1 MNRENILTADVLDII
16 FDGRNKAYG
25 AYNLRKT
32 YDERIKFALLGTAAF
47 SFLFFLST
55 VVNFSKKHQATLEV
69 GPDVYLSKTI
79 DAPTKPLPPPPPPA
93 PNPHQM
99 QVETR
104 IFTHPNIVE
113 DNKVIDPP
121 PSVETLDNVKIGL
134 DNLHGKEA
142 DGTITPPVESSTIA
156 GTGLAAH
163 KADDVEDGFHSIQ
176 IPAEFPG
183 GKEQWMR
190 FLERNLNREAPT
202 DAGAPAGKYTVA
214 VSFKVDEHGNLS
226 NIVAENN
233 PGFGTAEEAV
243 RVIKKGP
250 TWKPA
255 VQNGRNVAY
264 TVRQT
269 ITFIVDLQG
278 GN

>member
-16 FDGRNKAYG
+16 FDGRNKEYG

-55 VVNFSKKHQATLEV
+55 VVNFSKTNQSVIEV
-69 GPDVYLSKTI
+69 SPEFRLINDLPDN
-79 DAPTKPLPPPPPPA
+79 PKPLPPPKQPA
-93 PNPHQM
+93 AKPQV
-99 QVETR
+99 QVETKA
-104 IFTHPNIVE
+104 FTKPIIV
-113 DNKVIDPP
+113 DQLIDPP
-121 PSVETLDNVKIGL
+121 PTQESLDIVKIGPR
-134 DNLHGKEA
+134 NIEGKA
-142 DGTITPPVESSTIA
+142 DDGTITPPIESSTIA
-156 GTGLAAH
+156 GTGLSAH
-163 KADDVEDGFHSIQ
+163 KADDVDNEFYSIQ
-176 IPAEFPG
+176 IAAEFPG
-183 GKEQWMR
+183 GKDQWMR

-226 NIVAENN
+226 DIVAEND

-255 VQNGRNVAY
+255 IQNGR
-264 TVRQT
+264 TVPYRVKQT
-269 ITFIVDLQG
+269 ITFVVDAQG
-278 GN
+278 G